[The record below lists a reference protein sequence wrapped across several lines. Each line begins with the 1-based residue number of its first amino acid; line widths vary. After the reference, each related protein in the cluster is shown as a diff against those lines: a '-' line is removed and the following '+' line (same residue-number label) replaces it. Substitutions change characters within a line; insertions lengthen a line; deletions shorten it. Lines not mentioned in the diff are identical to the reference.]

1 MSFNHKEIW
10 DKCLTEMKGQIDERS
25 YKTWLIPIKPVEL
38 KNKILTIRVPNK
50 FFYEWIE
57 ENYIDMLGKALAR
70 QIGDGVGLQY
80 QIVVDDHKDIEG
92 HQKQM
97 LEFKMKDNQY
107 FKIFEEDFN
116 TAINKN
122 YTFEN
127 FIEGQCNNLARNAA
141 IAVSKNPGK
150 TAFNPLI
157 IHSGVGL
164 GKTHLINAI
173 GNQVIKINPEAR
185 IILTNTER
193 FTNQIIKA
201 LRDNTIY
208 EFISSFQLVDVF
220 IIDDIQFLEDRT
232 KTQEIFFNIFNFLHQ
247 REKQLII
254 TSDKSPSELVGI
266 QERLISRFK
275 WGLVTD
281 LQKPDLETRIKIL
294 ESKASRDELY
304 LPHEILNFI
313 GYNVKGSIRDLEG
326 VLVSLSAHSTLN
338 KKKIDLRLTNE
349 IVSKISDRTSREISI
364 ENIQK
369 IVSEHFDLTVE
380 KIVGK
385 NRKRNIVVT
394 RQLAIYFSKKMTDLS
409 LKEIGKHFGDRDHA
423 TILHSIKTVKDLM
436 QFEPMFIETVNKLEH
451 KLENGLVKVNY

>member
-1 MSFNHKEIW
+1 MSFSHKEIW
-10 DKCLTEMKGQIDERS
+10 DKCLTEMQSQIDERS
-25 YKTWLIPIKPVEL
+25 YRTWLIPIKPVEL

-97 LEFKMKDNQY
+97 LELKMKDNQY

-116 TAINKN
+116 TAVNKN
-122 YTFEN
+122 YTFDN

-173 GNQVIKINPEAR
+173 GNQVIKINPVAR

-294 ESKASRDELY
+294 ESKASRDELH

-409 LKEIGKHFGDRDHA
+409 LKEIGRHFGDRDHA

-436 QFEPMFIETVNKLEH
+436 QFEPMFIETVNKLEN
-451 KLENGLVKVNY
+451 KLENGLMKVNY